1 MERSPNITYLFHAR
15 IVGLMILLS
24 LLDLNFVN
32 IAFQHTMEKGASVQL
47 VFGFEYAIL
56 FINMLSTMTKYL
68 LHTVDMQ
75 SDNPWE
81 NKGIYILHSE
91 LALGFIRVFLY
102 LTFMSIMLKIHS
114 FPLFAIRPM
123 YLALRSFKKSLNDV
137 VQSRRAIRN
146 LNIMYPDVTAEQL
159 SQYSDTICIIC
170 REEMISTND
179 DQQQV
184 KKLPCD
190 HIFHKNCLRSWF
202 QRQQTCPTCRT
213 SILRLNNQPAQPANN
228 AQAQQ
233 GPAQQQHQQQQ
244 QNEHQPSPNLNA
256 QHQSNSN
263 QPSFNANRGHV
274 PFMVDFATPFGLNFG
289 GLNAPLPPF
298 AFMPPPLPPLNLSG
312 LSAEELNAMEGQER
326 HNVEARVHCLH
337 NISVLLNASMVQ
349 MQQYMNICAASR

>member
-1 MERSPNITYLFHAR
+1 MERSPNITFLFHAR

-75 SDNPWE
+75 SENPWE

-170 REEMISTND
+170 REEMTSTND
-179 DQQQV
+179 DQQQI

-213 SILRLNNQPAQPANN
+213 SILRLNNQPAQPVNN

-233 GPAQQQHQQQQ
+233 APVQQPHHQQNQPQHQA
-244 QNEHQPSPNLNA
+244 EHQPNANINA
-256 QHQSNSN
+256 QSSSNPN
-263 QPSFNANRGHV
+263 QLFLNANRSHV
-274 PFMVDFATPFGLNFG
+274 PFMADFANPI

-312 LSAEELNAMEGQER
+312 LSADELNAMEGQER
-326 HNVEARVHCLH
+326 HNVEARVHCLR

-349 MQQYMNICAASR
+349 MQQYMNMCAASR